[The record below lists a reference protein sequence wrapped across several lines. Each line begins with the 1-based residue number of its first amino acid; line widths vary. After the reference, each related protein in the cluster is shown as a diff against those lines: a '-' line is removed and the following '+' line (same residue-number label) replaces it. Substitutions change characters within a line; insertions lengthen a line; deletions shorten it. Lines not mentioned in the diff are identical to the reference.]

1 MTKNQKKKKYPKLQP
16 QFSKDA
22 HGKIKTV
29 YLKYDQFESIFQRID
44 DLEKK
49 LDLKKSKKS

>member
-1 MTKNQKKKKYPKLQP
+1 MKKNQKKKKYPKLQP

-22 HGKIKTV
+22 HGNFKTV
-29 YLKYDQFESIFQRID
+29 YLKYDQFESIFARID

-49 LDLKKSKKS
+49 LNLKKK